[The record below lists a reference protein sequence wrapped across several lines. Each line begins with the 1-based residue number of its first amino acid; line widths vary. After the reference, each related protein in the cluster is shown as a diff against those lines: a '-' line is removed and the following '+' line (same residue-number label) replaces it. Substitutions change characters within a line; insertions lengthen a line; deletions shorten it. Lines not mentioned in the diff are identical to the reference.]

1 MSRRLI
7 VLLCVFSFSVIHIS
21 FSEHLNKRISSVN
34 GGGVAVEFGVKSTFT
49 FNAVKHAN
57 GSVNGHLVYNLRAF
71 DMQFQLAIDCFEID
85 GNRATLSGTV
95 MSVSGDDVPAYIY
108 PGIRAS
114 FSVQDNGKGGNKDRI
129 SDVVFGAQCGDD
141 LDTYLP
147 VQGNITVRE

>member
-7 VLLCVFSFSVIHIS
+7 VLLCVFAFSVIHIS
-21 FSEHLNKRISSVN
+21 FSEHLNKRTSSVN
-34 GGGVAVEFGVKSTFT
+34 GGGITVEFGVKSTFT

-57 GSVNGHLVYNLRAF
+57 GSVNGHLVYHLRAF

-95 MSVSGDDVPAYIY
+95 TSASGSNIPSYIY
-108 PGIRAS
+108 PGSRAS

-129 SDVVFGAQCGDD
+129 SDVFFGAQCWDD

>member
-1 MSRRLI
+1 MRQRLI
-7 VLLCVFSFSVIHIS
+7 GLLGVFIFAGLHLSFSDHIKS
-21 FSEHLNKRISSVN
+21 RTSSVN

-57 GSVNGHLVYNLRAF
+57 GSVNGHLVYHLRAF
-71 DMQFQLAIDCFEID
+71 DIQFHMAIDCFQID

-95 MSVSGDDVPAYIY
+95 TSVSGSNIPFYIY
-108 PGIRAS
+108 PGSRAS

-129 SDVVFGAQCGDD
+129 SDVLFGAQCWDD